1 MGTAGILKP
10 INAARLTAVSTT
22 RRRTRPSA
30 RASCFPLGA
39 ADHRREPR
47 AAVLLQSTL
56 HNDSVAVIASF
67 DERGQ
72 VLALIDGMNQ
82 VCKLAKRFLRLTL
95 TAGVGSL
102 CESLADLHFS
112 AEGARSALDY
122 RVLMGSGRAI
132 YIDDVEPDPTAQLP
146 FDEQDKRDLLAAIK
160 LGTPENIR
168 HAVDRCVGR
177 FKEARLPIGQYQLCL
192 MEMMAELLKV
202 IRTYQLD
209 ASKVF
214 GRDFDNGFALTSFD
228 SLDELGRRLTEM
240 CLTISTMIRRERTNS
255 SKEIAE
261 SAKQFISENYQSP
274 DISVEMLCDHCTSPR
289 LLLHP
294 L

>member
-1 MGTAGILKP
+1 
-10 INAARLTAVSTT
+10 
-22 RRRTRPSA
+22 
-30 RASCFPLGA
+30 
-39 ADHRREPR
+39 
-47 AAVLLQSTL
+47 
-56 HNDSVAVIASF
+56 
-67 DERGQ
+67 
-72 VLALIDGMNQ
+72 
-82 VCKLAKRFLRLTL
+82 
-95 TAGVGSL
+95 
-102 CESLADLHFS
+102 
-112 AEGARSALDY
+112 
-122 RVLMGSGRAI
+122 MGSGRAI

-274 DISVEMLCDHCTSPR
+274 DISVEMLCDHLHVSPAYFSTLFKKETGMSFVAYLTQVR
-289 LLLHP
+289 MDEAVKLLSTTEDKTYEISLKVGYTEPNYFSYVFKKQFGMSPTKYRSSQGAAHD
-294 L
+294 